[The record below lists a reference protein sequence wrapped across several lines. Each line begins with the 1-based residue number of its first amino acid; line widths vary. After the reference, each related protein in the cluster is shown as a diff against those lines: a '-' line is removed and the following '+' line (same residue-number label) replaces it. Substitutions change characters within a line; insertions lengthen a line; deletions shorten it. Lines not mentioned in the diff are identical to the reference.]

1 MSTTTS
7 TSAADLAATEAAL
20 RHDFTRAHNLRMIA
34 PHAES
39 PEQSRVFLDQAAA
52 LAAHWSGDPESRG
65 LWHELEAAVGAW
77 EARPET
83 TATAFRRLSQT
94 HAAGELPIG
103 DRQWRSLIQAA
114 ELTGHCDPSIAGS
127 GQDSARWRPQPN
139 AELDSSSASVLDRAL
154 GGRGPEPVSLDEV
167 DAVIAETNRL
177 LELEHDLGDRD
188 TGADEH
194 ASLLPPELRAAP
206 AFDAEGRRSAALG
219 QLQNFTAE
227 HQRLVREWDGPAEA
241 VDTLVTRLDSLLE
254 AARTARL
261 DAAEA
266 GASATDIEAA
276 YHAGRDGHYWQPD
289 HHPPAAPGDDTQAG
303 PSAAVADTDRA
314 TLHALVDAAIGG
326 DTEAQ
331 AWAGEDSPDTAPEA
345 TTTTHEVGATL

>member
-39 PEQSRVFLDQAAA
+39 PEQARVFLDQAAA
-52 LAAHWSGDPESRG
+52 LAAHWTRDPESNG

-77 EARPET
+77 DARPQS
-83 TATAFRRLSQT
+83 TATAFRRLSQA
-94 HAAGELPIG
+94 HAAGDLPID
-103 DRQWRSLIQAA
+103 DRRWRTLTQAA
-114 ELTGHCDPSIAGS
+114 ELTGHHDPTTTGS
-127 GQDSARWRPQPN
+127 GQDSARWRPEPGI
-139 AELDSSSASVLDRAL
+139 ELHSSTASLLDRAL
-154 GGRGPEPVSLDEV
+154 GGRAPEPVSLDEV
-167 DAVIAETNRL
+167 DAVIAETDRL
-177 LELEHDLGDRD
+177 LELEHEVGDRD

-206 AFDAEGRRSAALG
+206 AADAEGRRTAALG
-219 QLQNFTAE
+219 QLQNLTAE
-227 HQRLVREWDGPAEA
+227 HQRLAGEWDGPPVE

-254 AARTARL
+254 AARTARR

-289 HHPPAAPGDDTQAG
+289 HHAPAAHGDDTQPG
-303 PSAAVADTDRA
+303 PSAVVADADGA
-314 TLHALVDAAIGG
+314 TIHALLTAAVSSDA
-326 DTEAQ
+326 EPQ
-331 AWAGEDSPDTAPEA
+331 AWTGEDSSGTAPETN
-345 TTTTHEVGATL
+345 TTTTEVEATL

>member
-20 RHDFTRAHNLRMIA
+20 RDDFTRAHNLRMIA

-39 PEQSRVFLDQAAA
+39 PEQARVFLDQAAA
-52 LAAHWSGDPESRG
+52 LAAHWTGDPEFRG

-83 TATAFRRLSQT
+83 TGIAFRRLSQT
-94 HAAGELPIG
+94 HAAGDLPID
-103 DRQWRSLIQAA
+103 DRQWRTLAQAA
-114 ELTGHCDPSIAGS
+114 ELTGHHDPTIAGS
-127 GQDSARWRPQPN
+127 GQDSARWQPIPN
-139 AELDSSSASVLDRAL
+139 AELDSSRASVLDRAL
-154 GGRGPEPVSLDEV
+154 GGRAPEPVSLDEV

-194 ASLLPPELRAAP
+194 ASLLPPQLQAAP
-206 AFDAEGRRSAALG
+206 AVDVEGRRSAALG

-227 HQRLVREWDGPAEA
+227 HQRLVGEWDGPAEA

-254 AARTARL
+254 AARTARR

-276 YHAGRDGHYWQPD
+276 YHTGRDGHYWQPD
-289 HHPPAAPGDDTQAG
+289 QHAPAAHGADAPPG
-303 PSAAVADTDRA
+303 PSAAVEDGA
-314 TLHALVDAAIGG
+314 TIHALVTAAVSS
-326 DTEAQ
+326 DTEPEV
-331 AWAGEDSPDTAPEA
+331 WAGDDGPGTAPE
-345 TTTTHEVGATL
+345 TTSTTREVGATL